1 MTVAAQ
7 STHARKLALH
17 ARDVGCAVIAAGSVS
32 CAAVDAT
39 AGVIFL
45 SAARACRG
53 SRAPRLANTRIDSD
67 FQQHI

>member
-32 CAAVDAT
+32 CGAVDAT

-45 SAARACRG
+45 SAARACGG

-67 FQQHI
+67 FQRHI